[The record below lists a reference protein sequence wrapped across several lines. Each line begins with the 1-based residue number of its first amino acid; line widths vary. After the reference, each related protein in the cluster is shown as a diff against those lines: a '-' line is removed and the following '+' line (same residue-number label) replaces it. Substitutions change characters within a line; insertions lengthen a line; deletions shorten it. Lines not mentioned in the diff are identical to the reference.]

1 MNTSEKRLGL
11 LVVWPL
17 MGAIRWLAGVVLA
30 LVQLTSPVYAQS
42 EVDLLDYKLG
52 GGDTL
57 RITVHQNPDL
67 TIEARL
73 SELGMISYPLL
84 GQLKVGGLAVSDV
97 ESMIASGL
105 KERNFVKQ
113 PVVTATLLQVR
124 GHQASV
130 LGHVTRPGRFPLESP
145 TLRVSDLL
153 ALAGGTMPT
162 AADILVLTGVRD
174 GKPFRVEIEL
184 PKLFGPSGTAQN
196 LVIRNGDTLFVDRA
210 PMVYIYGEVQRPGS
224 FRIERNMTVM
234 QVLAAGG
241 GLNLRGTERGIEL
254 RRRLDAEGRVVV
266 SKPKMDDP
274 VRDGDVIF
282 VQESLF

>member
-1 MNTSEKRLGL
+1 MIEKSFDFLGWSL
-11 LVVWPL
+11 G
-17 MGAIRWLAGVVLA
+17 GATRWLAGMVFALIQLA
-30 LVQLTSPVYAQS
+30 SPVHAQS
-42 EVDLLDYKLG
+42 HVDLPDYKLG

-57 RITVHQNPDL
+57 RISVHQNPDL
-67 TIEARL
+67 TIEARV

-130 LGHVTRPGRFPLESP
+130 LGNVTRPGRFPLESP

-153 ALAGGTMPT
+153 ALAGGTTP
-162 AADILVLTGVRD
+162 AASDILVLTGVRD
-174 GKPFRVEIEL
+174 GKPFRAEIEL
-184 PKLFGPSGTAQN
+184 PMLFGPNGSALN
-196 LVIRNGDTLFVDRA
+196 IVVRNGDTLFVDRS

-254 RRRLDAEGRVVV
+254 RRRLDEGGRVVV